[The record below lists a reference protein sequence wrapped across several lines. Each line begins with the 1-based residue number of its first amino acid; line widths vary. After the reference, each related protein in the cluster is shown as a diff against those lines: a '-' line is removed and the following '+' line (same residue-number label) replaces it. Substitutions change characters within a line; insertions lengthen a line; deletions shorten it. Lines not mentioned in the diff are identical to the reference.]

1 MTEIIINNTSNDYF
15 DVFQSDLF
23 TRPTTGRPLNWLENG
38 DRRLGKQQE
47 EDEETGEE
55 DERND

>member
-1 MTEIIINNTSNDYF
+1 MTEIIIQNEPDDYWE
-15 DVFQSDLF
+15 VLSTGLF
-23 TRPTTGRPLNWLENG
+23 TRPNGRPLNWLEYG

-47 EDEETGEE
+47 EEDETGEE

>member
-1 MTEIIINNTSNDYF
+1 MTEIIIQNEPDDYWE
-15 DVFQSDLF
+15 VLSTGLF
-23 TRPTTGRPLNWLENG
+23 TRPNGRPLNWLENG

-47 EDEETGEE
+47 EGEE

>member
-1 MTEIIINNTSNDYF
+1 MTQIIINNTSNDYF
-15 DVFQSDLF
+15 DVFQTDLF
-23 TRPTTGRPLNWLENG
+23 TKPTTGRPLNWLENG

-47 EDEETGEE
+47 DEETGEK

>member
-1 MTEIIINNTSNDYF
+1 MTEIIIQNEPDDYWE
-15 DVFQSDLF
+15 VLSTGLF
-23 TRPTTGRPLNWLENG
+23 TRPNGRPLNWLENG

-47 EDEETGEE
+47 DDETGEK